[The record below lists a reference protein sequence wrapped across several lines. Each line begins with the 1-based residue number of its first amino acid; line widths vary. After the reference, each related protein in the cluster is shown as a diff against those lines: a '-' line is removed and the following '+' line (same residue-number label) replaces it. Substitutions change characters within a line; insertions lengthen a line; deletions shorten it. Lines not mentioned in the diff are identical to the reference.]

1 MPVLGRPLKGG
12 NWFVLGGPGATGTT
26 TYHRQNTFMVNGS
39 IEAARRYAI
48 DWVKVENGEMRS
60 GKLANNPSYYGYGQE
75 VLAVADGV
83 IATAV
88 DGVPDNVP
96 GDVPSLDP
104 FAPVCIT
111 CGNHV
116 VLKLAQGQ
124 FATYM
129 HLQPSSLRVAAGD
142 RVRRGQVLGLV
153 GNSGESFL
161 PHLHFQVTTEP
172 GVTGQ
177 GLPYLIE
184 RFSVIDSTGAPQL
197 RTRELPLDRMVID
210 FGS

>member
-1 MPVLGRPLKGG
+1 M
-12 NWFVLGGPGATGTT
+12 
-26 TYHRQNTFMVNGS
+26 Q
-39 IEAARRYAI
+39 
-48 DWVKVENGEMRS
+48 S
-60 GKLANNPSYYGYGQE
+60 GKLAGNPSYFGYGQE

-88 DGVPDNVP
+88 DGMPDNVP
-96 GDVPSLDP
+96 GHVPPLDL
-104 FAPVCIT
+104 FAPVCTI

-129 HLQPSSLRVAAGD
+129 HLQPSSLRVATGD
-142 RVRRGQVLGLV
+142 RVRRGQVLGQV
-153 GNSGESFL
+153 GNSGESL
-161 PHLHFQVTTEP
+161 QPHLHFHVTTEP
-172 GVTGQ
+172 GMTGQ

-184 RFSVIDSTGAPQL
+184 RFSIIGPAGAPQL